1 MLTSQMLQ
9 LCNEVIREHG
19 DIPICVLTKDSNF
32 AHIISSVSLHTSST
46 AIDADT
52 KQPRAS
58 TSVLTIVRDNF
69 QFHEHQ
75 LNTQPKVLH
84 TKR

>member
-19 DIPICVLTKDSNF
+19 DIPICVLTKDANF
-32 AHIISSVSLHTSST
+32 AHVISSVSLHTSSKQIT
-46 AIDADT
+46 TGDT
-52 KQPRAS
+52 IPPS
-58 TSVLTIVRDNF
+58 SVLTIVRDNF

-75 LNTQPKVLH
+75 INTQPKVLY